1 VKRLIVTFL
10 GFLAAAPLYA
20 SDPASQAVTP
30 VPMHLSLEEAVA
42 RARAASPRLQ
52 SLNALTRAASEG
64 VRGAEAAK
72 RPELELQ
79 ASYTRNSNVPEL
91 VLAFP
96 GSPPRTIFPN
106 LPNNVRTH
114 IGATLPLYTGGRT
127 QAQVAAASELERA
140 SGADRS
146 AAMNELVA
154 ETRVAYVNVVFA
166 RENAR
171 VLREAMTSYDAHLKD
186 ARNRHEMGIVPSTDV
201 LAVTVERERADLA
214 RAQSENT
221 ASIASAN
228 LLRLVGLPPGTVLE
242 LDALS
247 QAQPPAPVSQDV
259 ELARLAIEGRA
270 ELDALRARI
279 RAMEANATVAR
290 SAAKPQAGLTAGFDY
305 ANPNPRILPLA
316 GEWRDSWSVG
326 VGVTWKVLDGGK
338 SDAAAAQSEAQAESL
353 RAQLADIES
362 RIRLDVTTRQLELDS
377 ATAGRAVAQRA
388 IEAAREA
395 VRVAKDR
402 YSEGVLSSSELLDTE
417 VRLLRAFLEATHNE
431 AQIQVATANLDRAVG
446 R

>member
-1 VKRLIVTFL
+1 VKRLTASFL
-10 GFLAAAPLYA
+10 LLIAARIHAGGPGAQEATAL
-20 SDPASQAVTP
+20 
-30 VPMHLSLEEAVA
+30 PMRLSLEDAIA

-52 SLNALTRAASEG
+52 SLNALARAASEG
-64 VRGAEAAK
+64 VRGATAAR

-96 GSPPRTIFPN
+96 GSPPKTIFPN

-114 IGATLPLYTGGRT
+114 VGATLPLYTGGRI
-127 QAQVAAASELERA
+127 QAQLAAASEMERA

-154 ETRVAYVNVVFA
+154 ETRVAYVNVIFA

-171 VLREAMTSYDAHLKD
+171 VLSETMASYDAHLKD
-186 ARNRHEMGIVPSTDV
+186 ARNRHELGLVPSTDV

-214 RAQSENT
+214 RAQSENA
-221 ASIASAN
+221 ASIATAN
-228 LLRLVGLPPGTVLE
+228 LLRLVGLPPGTALE
-242 LDALS
+242 LDTLS
-247 QAQPPAPVSQDV
+247 PLQSLAPDARDA
-259 ELARLAIEGRA
+259 ELARRAIEGRA

-279 RAMEANATVAR
+279 RAMEANATIAR
-290 SAAKPQAGLTAGFDY
+290 SAAKPQAGLTAAYDY

-353 RAQLADIES
+353 RAQLADLES

-402 YSEGVLSSSELLDTE
+402 YAEGVLSSSELLDTE
-417 VRLLRAFLEATHNE
+417 IRLLRVFLEATQNE
-431 AQIQVATANLDRAVG
+431 AQIQVATANLDRAIG